1 MKKINV
7 LNVTGDKV
15 KDFSLKPEVWGIE
28 PNDTVLYDAITLAR
42 NSQRQG
48 THATKTRDEVSGGGR
63 KPWKQKGTGRARQGS
78 IRSPQW
84 RGGGIVFGPKPRS
97 YKYNLNRKVRRLA
110 VRSALSQHVIDS
122 TMKVVADL
130 TFENVKTKEFAKV
143 MSTLELN
150 RKTLF
155 IVADEEDV
163 INAYLSMRNL
173 PNTMLLTV
181 QDLNTYDI
189 VNADTLVFTAKAA
202 EVAGEVLA

>member
-1 MKKINV
+1 
-7 LNVTGDKV
+7 
-15 KDFSLKPEVWGIE
+15 
-28 PNDTVLYDAITLAR
+28 
-42 NSQRQG
+42 
-48 THATKTRDEVSGGGR
+48 
-63 KPWKQKGTGRARQGS
+63 
-78 IRSPQW
+78 
-84 RGGGIVFGPKPRS
+84 
-97 YKYNLNRKVRRLA
+97 
-110 VRSALSQHVIDS
+110 
-122 TMKVVADL
+122 
-130 TFENVKTKEFAKV
+130 